1 MIHRGTIRTE
11 SISPPVIY
19 QTEPFQAGDLMSK
32 TLCEM
37 KKQLKADFCN
47 YKKLVC
53 DATHVC
59 TKCGR
64 AANDRKLLCKPD
76 RLRD

>member
-1 MIHRGTIRTE
+1 M
-11 SISPPVIY
+11 P
-19 QTEPFQAGDLMSK
+19 K

-37 KKQLKADFCN
+37 KKQLKADFST

-53 DATHVC
+53 DPTHVC
-59 TKCGR
+59 SKCGR

-76 RLRD
+76 RLKE